1 MATLVLDQSIF
12 VDDDILR
19 EIVQSLSERL
29 RRHRRLR
36 GGLDRVIG
44 NRWEEFEQ
52 AFGHFLGALLLQTG
66 EQGGGIIA
74 LHEAFPEL
82 APDHVRDACEVF
94 MEAALEVLPFHAAAS
109 LSELSEHVGAL
120 VLHAL
125 EPSTAQAAAIPL
137 DRRLREAEETLRAGA
152 GLR

>member
-1 MATLVLDQSIF
+1 MATLVLDPSIF
-12 VDDDILR
+12 VDDDILH

-36 GGLDRVIG
+36 GGLDKVIG
-44 NRWEEFEQ
+44 NRWQEFEEGF
-52 AFGHFLGALLLQTG
+52 ARFLGALLLQTG
-66 EQGGGIIA
+66 EQGGGIVA
-74 LHEAFPEL
+74 LHEVFPEL

-94 MEAALEVLPFHAAAS
+94 MQAALEVLPFHAAAS

-120 VLHAL
+120 VLRAL
-125 EPSTAQAAAIPL
+125 EPATEAAAAMPL
-137 DRRLREAEETLRAGA
+137 ARRLSEAEAALRAGA

>member
-1 MATLVLDQSIF
+1 MATLVLDPSIF
-12 VDDDILR
+12 VDDDILH

-36 GGLDRVIG
+36 GGLDRIIG
-44 NRWEEFEQ
+44 NRWQEFEDSF
-52 AFGHFLGALLLQTG
+52 ARFLGALLLQTG
-66 EQGGGIIA
+66 EQGGGIVA
-74 LHEAFPEL
+74 LYEAFPEL
-82 APDHVRDACEVF
+82 EPDHVRDACEVF

-120 VLHAL
+120 VLRAL
-125 EPSTAQAAAIPL
+125 EPATAAAAAMPL
-137 DRRLREAEETLRAGA
+137 ARRLSEAEEALRAGA